1 MNKTQAEQIAT
12 SALIWLAGE
21 DDLITQFLGM
31 TGASADDLRQ
41 KAGDPEFLGAIIDF
55 IMTSD
60 ETVLALSA
68 ALNIKPD
75 TVVAARAALPG
86 GDLPNWT

>member
-68 ALNIKPD
+68 ELNIKPE